1 MTLAFPN
8 LSRSFDDGRSAIRF
22 TGYDGMFQIPF
33 LIDCRALIKS
43 GKSAMSETECLAAFD
58 AAVESVHA
66 AARKAYSPGRHTL
79 YFLGSADL

>member
-8 LSRSFDDGRSAIRF
+8 LSRSFDDGRVAIRF

-58 AAVESVHA
+58 AAVEAVHA
-66 AARKAYSPGRHTL
+66 AARKAYSPGRHSL
-79 YFLGSADL
+79 YMLTIGDL